1 MLETEQDP
9 AVQKYL
15 REKLRQVE
23 QLIQDLQHWKSTI
36 LRCGEILAQRQQRFF
51 RGGSLSKLT
60 LRDVAQELSLHE
72 STVSRTAKDKY
83 LQCDRGL
90 FPMRYFF
97 SRSAGQNP
105 NLCRINI
112 QDTLAKIIAEEDP
125 QHPLSDEQLSKHLA
139 AQHIV
144 ISRRTVA
151 KYRSELGIPTTAVRR
166 QIVVS

>member
-1 MLETEQDP
+1 
-9 AVQKYL
+9 
-15 REKLRQVE
+15 
-23 QLIQDLQHWKSTI
+23 
-36 LRCGEILAQRQQRFF
+36 
-51 RGGSLSKLT
+51 
-60 LRDVAQELSLHE
+60 
-72 STVSRTAKDKY
+72 
-83 LQCDRGL
+83 
-90 FPMRYFF
+90 MRYFF

-112 QDTLAKIIAEEDP
+112 QETLAQIIAEEDP